1 MLWRWILEPVCAK
14 SQSFSTPI
22 QLQHYYSFFLH
33 ESCQFLETSQQ
44 NYATNL
50 EQFAPYVGS
59 LGDVGWFRYTGAVH
73 MKVVKVGKSGQFLSS
88 WT

>member
-1 MLWRWILEPVCAK
+1 MEVDSGTCLCRITK
-14 SQSFSTPI
+14 FSLLPYNCSTTI
-22 QLQHYYSFFLH
+22 VF
-33 ESCQFLETSQQ
+33 SCMKVVKTSQQ

-88 WT
+88 